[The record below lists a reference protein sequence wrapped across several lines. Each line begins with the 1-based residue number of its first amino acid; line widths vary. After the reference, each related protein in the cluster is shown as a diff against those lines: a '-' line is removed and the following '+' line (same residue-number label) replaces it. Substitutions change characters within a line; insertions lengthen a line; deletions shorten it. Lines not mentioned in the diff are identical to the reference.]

1 MFIEHDD
8 MTMRMI
14 FKYKNKDWKK
24 ILKCMLNMSMRTRA
38 ECKDYKPGTCKE
50 WGYKYQ
56 TCVSQAVIWAMNGKW
71 DKLREN
77 RQKFLD
83 VSGKLLEME
92 MDKAM
97 ETDDHVIRICG
108 ELVKGEEAIRRIGIS
123 MKGDYEVYAEWCD
136 VYEDL

>member
-38 ECKDYKPGTCKE
+38 ECK
-50 WGYKYQ
+50 
-56 TCVSQAVIWAMNGKW
+56 
-71 DKLREN
+71 
-77 RQKFLD
+77 D